1 MTLGNNTKETSTFEW
16 VTAGN
21 QWGKGY
27 GKAKTL
33 ETAARKAKRFTR
45 QLEREAGDGVKVPWR
60 IYKRTVQTV
69 FSERVEVALEGA
81 GADCSIAEELLQA
94 LRNVTHP
101 MAGDEELQ
109 DALAII
115 AKVDGGAA

>member
-1 MTLGNNTKETSTFEW
+1 MTLGNNTKETVTFEW

-21 QWGKGY
+21 AWGRGY

-33 ETAARKAKRFTR
+33 ETATRKAKRFAR

-60 IYKRTVQTV
+60 IYKRTVRTS
-69 FSERVEVALEGA
+69 FSERVEVELEGK
-81 GADCSIAEELLQA
+81 GEDSIAEELLNA

-101 MAGDEELQ
+101 MASDDDLQ
-109 DALAII
+109 DALAVI
-115 AKVDGGAA
+115 ARAERGAA

>member
-1 MTLGNNTKETSTFEW
+1 MTLGNNTKETVTYEW

-21 QWGKGY
+21 AWGKGY

-33 ETAARKAKRFTR
+33 ETAERKAKRFTR

-60 IYKRTVQTV
+60 VYKRTVRTV
-69 FSERVEVALEGA
+69 FSERIEFVLEGR
-81 GADCSIAEELLQA
+81 GETIAEELLQA

-101 MAGDEELQ
+101 MAGDDALQ
-109 DALAII
+109 DALAVI
-115 AKVDGGAA
+115 AKLEGGEA